1 MDFEP
6 IYRVLFNAD
15 VSAVTAAL
23 HESFRGKD
31 GKCIEYI
38 SAVGSGKIYT
48 DELETGAIQVFIDG
62 YIAAHPQVRVDYIHG
77 EDAVRTLAQT
87 PGAVG
92 FLYGGL
98 RRDELFDYVRE
109 NGILPRKSFSVGQAC
124 DKRYYME
131 ARRIR

>member
-1 MDFEP
+1 MTVPHPAAQLE
-6 IYRVLFNAD
+6 VGTLQNALD
-15 VSAVTAAL
+15 AYL
-23 HESFRGKD
+23 
-31 GKCIEYI
+31 
-38 SAVGSGKIYT
+38 
-48 DELETGAIQVFIDG
+48 
-62 YIAAHPQVRVDYIHG
+62 AAHPTATVDYIHG

>member
-1 MDFEP
+1 MDKIWDKLDREAKG
-6 IYRVLFNAD
+6 VLNPRK
-15 VSAVTAAL
+15 VSDWIEAGGVAAA
-23 HESFRGKD
+23 
-31 GKCIEYI
+31 IE
-38 SAVGSGKIYT
+38 AGSGKIYT
-48 DELETGAIQVFIDG
+48 DELETGAIQDFIDG

-77 EDAVRTLAQT
+77 ADAVRTLAQT